1 MGLSKKALLGLCN
14 MLGIKGVTT
23 KPKEYLANIIR
34 EYKELK
40 NTRVISNPQDE
51 KTITT
56 IYHMADIHIRVL
68 ERHDEYREVFDKV
81 CEYFKAIP
89 ETKENS
95 VVVICGDIFHDRSKL
110 TPECILL
117 FKDFVDNLTK
127 LIDVVIIAGNH
138 DVFTHGD
145 RENIISG
152 ITEVKEFEN
161 FHYLKQSGI
170 YKYHNIDFAVSSL
183 LDNKIVKI
191 DTLEQANKDL
201 ELAENYRSIS
211 LYHGPV
217 NGAKLDNGTL
227 YPDGMDVVNLK
238 TFQGF
243 DLTLLGDIHL
253 RQFLN
258 KEKTVAYSGSL
269 IQQNHGEEKDHGFLK
284 WDLATNTSEFIKIE
298 NDYGYITLD
307 IKDNV
312 IPTGTVFPVKSRVRI
327 RHPYEE
333 DLDFETIKKQ
343 IEEKTIILSISKE
356 ILQEPLISP
365 EKALEN
371 GEISVENTGKTD
383 TSVFKGLISKFSKE
397 TQQELLVLHSQFS
410 DEYSKQI
417 TTNDTCPWKIKSM
430 EFKNIFVYGGDNLN
444 RIDFDKGITGIL
456 GTNASGKT
464 SLMNTLLYC
473 LFGSVFKT
481 KSFNNRNVIHRGSK
495 TFHVKLEI
503 SCGEYVYFIEKNGKN
518 KTRKGGSVGMEETIT
533 FTRIDKENEM
543 TNLTGA
549 NKIDTERVIYD
560 TLGLTTKENFILTNV
575 LSNSLYVS
583 VLNMTSSEISKILGE
598 LFNMEKYKDIH
609 AKITKKVKEFAEKT
623 RDCSRDFER
632 ISRENSA
639 EVKEDEIR
647 SLEETSVETKNAVEC
662 LEKELNTIARKEALL
677 EVDNHQEVSE
687 EILGKEQQLRAFT
700 MDTALNPQLLDYDL
714 TSLSKQSNK
723 LKCSKAEYLEDWQ
736 EDAITNLQNHIMI
749 TETTNTEPQSP
760 HFKKEYELAVK
771 QLSEELTAQE
781 FIDDL
786 KEVKQEGE
794 YYPLDENLYLDLIDF
809 LESLNSVSGESLKN
823 KLIVQE
829 YQEYTRNLWK
839 YNDTVKQIN
848 LSKEH
853 LNGLLFSKKQDIL
866 TAIKVL
872 QSKDTIEK
880 IDRHHQSK
888 ENRATLQQLSN
899 QKENVKKSKK
909 KLQQT
914 LKDTEA
920 KLTMLK
926 YRREKFLANKE
937 QLVLLEKEM
946 KQHSAKEN
954 LYKYYK
960 DLTSDKALPKLL
972 LKEKLKKVEKS
983 ASILCY
989 KLVGL
994 TVSLDTL
1001 DGDEETKYEIT
1012 CNKGNAVIGTDCI
1025 SGFERFCVNVALKL
1039 ALDKHKCKSGARLFL
1054 IDEALDC
1061 ISQENIFKVDTLFEE
1076 LKKYYSTVLVISHN
1090 EDLKSKIDHRIN
1102 ISVGDTFSKI
1112 AN

>member
-14 MLGIKGVTT
+14 MLGIKGIAN
-23 KPKEYLANIIR
+23 KSKEQLAHIIR

-40 NTRVISNPQDE
+40 NTHVISNPQDE

-68 ERHDEYREVFDKV
+68 ERHSEYREIFDKV
-81 CEYFKAIP
+81 CEHFKANP
-89 ETKENS
+89 ETKEKA
-95 VVVICGDIFHDRSKL
+95 VMVICGDIFHDRSKL

-117 FKDFVDNLTK
+117 FRDFLEK
-127 LIDVVIIAGNH
+127 LSSLITVVLIAGNH
-138 DVFTHGD
+138 DLFIHND
-145 RENIISG
+145 RLDIISG

-170 YKYHNIDFAVSSL
+170 YKYHNIDFVVSSL

-201 ELAENYRSIS
+201 ELPENYRSVA
-211 LYHGPV
+211 LFHGPV
-217 NGAKLDNGTL
+217 SGCKLDNGNCV
-227 YPDGMDVVNLK
+227 PEGMDVVSRK

-258 KEKTVAYSGSL
+258 KEKTIAYSGSL
-269 IQQNHGEEKDHGFLK
+269 IQQNHGEEKDHGILK
-284 WDLATNTSEFIKIE
+284 WDLTTKTSEFIKID

-312 IPTGTVFPVKSRVRI
+312 IPEGVVFPAKSRVRI

-333 DLDFETIKKQ
+333 ELDFEEIKKQ

-356 ILQEPLISP
+356 ILQEPLILP

-371 GEISVENTGKTD
+371 GEISVENEGKTD
-383 TSVFKGLISKFSKE
+383 TSVFKGLIGKFSKE
-397 TQQELLVLHSQFS
+397 TQQELLALHCQFS

-417 TTNDTCPWKIKSM
+417 TVNDTCPWKIKSM
-430 EFKNIFVYGGDNLN
+430 EFKNIFVYGGDILN

-495 TFHVKLEI
+495 TFRVKLEI
-503 SCGEYVYFIEKNGKN
+503 SCGEYIYFIEKNGKN
-518 KTRKGGSVGMEETIT
+518 KTRKGGSIGMEETIA
-533 FTRIDKENEM
+533 FTRINKENEM

-549 NKIDTERVIYD
+549 NKIDTERIIFD

-575 LSNSLYVS
+575 LSNALYIS

-609 AKITKKVKEFAEKT
+609 GKITKKVKEFAEKT

-632 ISRENSA
+632 ISRENDC
-639 EVKEDEIR
+639 EVKEDEIK
-647 SLEETSVETKNAVEC
+647 SLEERAKETKDTLEGV
-662 LEKELNTIARKEALL
+662 EKEIHDISRKEALL
-677 EVDNHQEVSE
+677 ELDNHQEVSE
-687 EILGKEQQLRAFT
+687 ETLDKEEDLRAFASGT
-700 MDTALNPQLLDYDL
+700 EINEQLLDYDL
-714 TSLSKQSNK
+714 ASLSKQSNK
-723 LKCSKAEYLEDWQ
+723 LKCSKAEYLTDWQ
-736 EDAITNLQNHIMI
+736 EDAITKLQNHIMI
-749 TETTNTEPQSP
+749 TEATNIPPQPIHS
-760 HFKKEYELAVK
+760 KKEYELAVK

-786 KEVKQEGE
+786 KGVKQEGE
-794 YYPLDENLYLDLIDF
+794 YYPLDEDLYLDLLDF
-809 LESLNSVSGESLKN
+809 LESLNSVSGETLKN

-829 YQEYTRNLWK
+829 YQEYTRNLSK

-848 LSKEH
+848 HSKEH
-853 LNGLLFSKKQDIL
+853 LNALLFSKKQDIL

-872 QSKDTIEK
+872 QYKETLEK
-880 IDRHHQSK
+880 INKHHQSR
-888 ENRATLQQLSN
+888 ENRVALQQLSN

-914 LKDTEA
+914 LKDNEA

-926 YRREKFLANKE
+926 YRQEKFLANKE
-937 QLVLLEKEM
+937 HLVSLEKEM

-983 ASILCY
+983 ASIMCY

-1012 CNKGNAVIGTDCI
+1012 CKKGNAVIGTDCI

-1061 ISQENIFKVDTLFEE
+1061 ISQENIYKVDALFEC

-1102 ISVGDTFSKI
+1102 IAVGDTFSKI
-1112 AN
+1112 V

>member
-1 MGLSKKALLGLCN
+1 
-14 MLGIKGVTT
+14 MLGIKGVAN
-23 KPKEYLANIIR
+23 KSKEQLADIIR

-40 NTRVISNPQDE
+40 NTRVISDPQNE

-56 IYHMADIHIRVL
+56 IYHSADIHIRVL

-89 ETKENS
+89 GTKEDS
-95 VVVICGDIFHDRSKL
+95 VFVICGDIFHDRSKL

-117 FKDFVDNLTK
+117 FKEFIDNLTE

-138 DVFTHGD
+138 DVFAHGD

-191 DTLEQANKDL
+191 DTLLEANKDL
-201 ELAENYRSIS
+201 ELPENYRSVA

-227 YPDGMDVVNLK
+227 YPEGMDTVNLK

-258 KEKTVAYSGSL
+258 KEKTVAYPGSL
-269 IQQNHGEEKDHGFLK
+269 IQQNHGEEKEHGILK
-284 WDLATNTSEFIKIE
+284 WDLTTNTSEFIKIE

-307 IKDNV
+307 VKDNKV
-312 IPTGTVFPVKSRVRI
+312 PELDFPKKSRVRI

-333 DLDFETIKKQ
+333 ELDFETIKKK
-343 IEEKTIILSISKE
+343 IEEKTVILSISKE
-356 ILQEPLISP
+356 ILQDPLISP

-371 GEISVENTGKTD
+371 GEISVGNAGKTD
-383 TSVFKGLISKFSKE
+383 TSVFKGLISKFSKD
-397 TQQELLVLHSQFS
+397 TQNELLSIHSQFS
-410 DEYSKQI
+410 EEYSKQ
-417 TTNDTCPWKIKSM
+417 TVSNDTCPWKIKSM
-430 EFKNIFVYGGDNLN
+430 EFKNIFVYGGDILN

-495 TFHVKLEI
+495 TFKVKLEI
-503 SCGEYVYFIEKNGKN
+503 SCGEYIYFIEKNGKN
-518 KTRKGGSVGMEETIT
+518 KTRKGGSIGMEETII

-543 TNLTGA
+543 INLSGA

-560 TLGLTTKENFILTNV
+560 TLGLTTKDNFILTNV
-575 LSNSLYVS
+575 LSNALYVS

-609 AKITKKVKEFAEKT
+609 GKITKKVKEFAEKT

-639 EVKEDEIR
+639 EVKEDEIK
-647 SLEETSVETKNAVEC
+647 SLEETSIETKNAVEC
-662 LEKELNTIARKEALL
+662 LEKELNYIARKEALL
-677 EVDNHQEVSE
+677 EIDNHQEVSE
-687 EILGKEQQLRAFT
+687 EILEKEEELRAFT
-700 MDTALNPQLLDYDL
+700 MDTVINPQLLDYDL
-714 TSLSKQSNK
+714 SSLGKENIK
-723 LKCSKAEYLEDWQ
+723 LKCSKAEYNVDWQ
-736 EDAITNLQNHIMI
+736 EETITKLQNHIMI
-749 TETTNTEPQSP
+749 TEATNTQPQSP

-786 KEVKQEGE
+786 KEVKQDGE
-794 YYPLDENLYLDLIDF
+794 YYPLDENLYLDLLDF
-809 LESLNSVSGESLKN
+809 LESLNSVSGETLKN
-823 KLIVQE
+823 KLIVQD
-829 YQEYTRNLWK
+829 YQEFTKKLWK

-848 LSKEH
+848 HSKED
-853 LNGLLFSKKQDIL
+853 LNALLFSKKQDIS

-872 QSKDTIEK
+872 QYKETLEK
-880 IDRHHQSK
+880 IHRHRQSK
-888 ENRATLQQLSN
+888 ENRATLCQLNS
-899 QKENVKKSKK
+899 QKENVKKTKK

-914 LKDTEA
+914 LKEITE

-926 YRREKFLANKE
+926 YRQEKFFANQE

-972 LKEKLKKVEKS
+972 LKEKLQKVEKS

-1012 CNKGNAVIGTDCI
+1012 CKKGNSVIGTDCI

-1061 ISQENIFKVDTLFEE
+1061 ISQENIYKVDALFTE

-1102 ISVGDTFSKI
+1102 ISVGDTFSSI
-1112 AN
+1112 AK